1 MIEKALNKIDPVR
14 SRPREFASATVTLG
28 RPASNGI
35 DWLLVFFILPIIAA
49 GLATMRSFG
58 GEGVGSVF
66 FNKQVVWILLG
77 FSIFFVFSFIDFRF
91 LKRTDVLVAIYL
103 LNTIILLLLFIVGHV
118 AYGSKSWFSFSF
130 FSFQPV
136 DMMKLVLVLILAKYF
151 SRRHVEIRDT
161 KHIFIS
167 GFYAFLPFVLVLLQ
181 PDFGSAMIIFFIWLG
196 MVLVSGIS
204 KLHLL
209 AVFALGTVIFTLFWF
224 FIFAPYQKA
233 RIINFIHPLADI
245 HGTGYNAF
253 QSTIAVGSGEITGKG
268 LGFGTQSRLKFLPQ
282 PQADF
287 VFAAYAEEWGFI
299 GSVLILLLYGLLI
312 WRILYSATLGAY
324 NFEILF
330 SMGIAIFFMSHIII
344 NIGMNLALLPVTGI
358 PLPFM
363 SYGGSHLMFEFA
375 GLGILMSMKRYARF
389 AHRDD
394 TKNEFLGV

>member
-1 MIEKALNKIDPVR
+1 MAEKALNK
-14 SRPREFASATVTLG
+14 
-28 RPASNGI
+28 I
-35 DWLLVFFILPIIAA
+35 DWLLVFFILPIISA
-49 GLATMRSFG
+49 GLVTMKSFAPLEDA
-58 GEGVGSVF
+58 GEFFSKQIIWILIGFSVF
-66 FNKQVVWILLG
+66 FI
-77 FSIFFVFSFIDFRF
+77 FSFIDFRF
-91 LKRTDVLVAIYL
+91 LKRTDVLVFIYL
-103 LNTIILLLLFIVGHV
+103 LTSLILLSLFVLGYISHG
-118 AYGSKSWFSFSF
+118 AKSWFNFGY

-167 GFYAFLPFVLVLLQ
+167 GFYALIPLILVLLQ

-204 KLHLL
+204 KMHLL
-209 AVFALGTVIFTLFWF
+209 TVFVSGALIFILFWF

-233 RIINFIHPLADI
+233 RITSFINPLADI
-245 HGTGYNAF
+245 HGSGYNAF

-282 PQADF
+282 PQSDF
-287 VFAAYAEEWGFI
+287 IFAAYAEEWGLI
-299 GSVLILLLYGLLI
+299 GSFLILLLYGVII

-330 SMGIAIFFMSHIII
+330 GMGIAIFFMSHILI
-344 NIGMNLALLPVTGI
+344 NIGMNLGLMPVTGI

-363 SYGGSHLMFEFA
+363 SYGGSHLLTEFA
-375 GLGILMSMKRYARF
+375 GLGILMSMRRYART
-389 AHRDD
+389 AHRDKM
-394 TKNEFLGV
+394 KNEFLGA

>member
-1 MIEKALNKIDPVR
+1 MNTLKKI
-14 SRPREFASATVTLG
+14 G
-28 RPASNGI
+28 NGI

-49 GLATMRSFG
+49 GLVTMKSFTPL
-58 GEGVGSVF
+58 ENTSEF
-66 FNKQVVWILLG
+66 FNKQVVWILVG
-77 FSIFFVFSFIDFRF
+77 FSVFFIFSFIDFSF
-91 LKRTDVLVAIYL
+91 LKRTDVLVFIYL
-103 LNTIILLLLFIVGHV
+103 VTSLILLSLFIFGNV
-118 AYGSKSWFSFSF
+118 AHGAKSWFSFGF

-151 SRRHVEIRDT
+151 SRRHVEIRDI

-167 GFYAFLPFVLVLLQ
+167 GFYAFVPFLLVLLQ
-181 PDFGSAMIIFFIWLG
+181 PDFGSAMVVVFIWLG

-204 KLHLL
+204 KTHLL
-209 AVFALGTVIFTLFWF
+209 AVGVSGLLIFAAFWF
-224 FIFAPYQKA
+224 VIFAPYQKA

-245 HGTGYNAF
+245 NGTGYNAF
-253 QSTIAVGSGEITGKG
+253 QSTVAVGSGEITGKG

-287 VFAAYAEEWGFI
+287 IFAAYAEEWGFV
-299 GSVLILLLYGLLI
+299 GSILILMLYGLVV
-312 WRILYSATLGAY
+312 WRILFLATLGAY

-330 SMGIAIFFMSHIII
+330 GMGIAIFFMGHILI
-344 NIGMNLALLPVTGI
+344 NIGMNLGLLPVTGI

-363 SYGGSHLMFEFA
+363 SYGGSHLLFEFA
-375 GLGILMSMKRYARF
+375 GLGVLMSMKRYARS